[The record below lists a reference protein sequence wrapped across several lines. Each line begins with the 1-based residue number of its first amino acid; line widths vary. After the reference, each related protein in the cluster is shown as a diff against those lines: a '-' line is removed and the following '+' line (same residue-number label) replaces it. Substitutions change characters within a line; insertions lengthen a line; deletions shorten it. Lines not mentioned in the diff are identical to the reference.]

1 MEAKQPIIFGMRE
14 VTRGVRNGRPY
25 TIHVQPI
32 EEGTE
37 EFDLEFWQ
45 AQGPEAIFRAA
56 WEMAVF
62 AHKMKGGTEDEL
74 RLRRTPVVVQPIRR

>member
-1 MEAKQPIIFGMRE
+1 MRE
-14 VTRGVRNGRPY
+14 VTRGVRKGQPY

-37 EFDLEFWQ
+37 EFDLVFWQ
-45 AQGPEAIFRAA
+45 SQGPAAIFKAA
-56 WEMAVF
+56 WEMAVL